1 MDDTRGCVRDA
12 DEFLDPVRFRWEGA
26 GLVNLAVRLHRD
38 CEHETT
44 LFTPAFVDPVSSHM
58 PVLYTCTSHSLQPA
72 LICAPT
78 TDHDLDSCRLAQVR
92 RR

>member
-1 MDDTRGCVRDA
+1 MSAFSTVGDVFSDA
-12 DEFLDPVRFRWEGA
+12 EFSAPGNSFLL
-26 GLVNLAVRLHRD
+26 GL

-78 TDHDLDSCRLAQVR
+78 TDHDLDSWPVAQVR